1 MNTHLLTQTLTDFD
15 RWMTT
20 HPQAVVEQEDRET
33 SAAQTRSYTK
43 ERLLALTEEE
53 LYDYLSPLWAMLM
66 WGNKHYQIDNIIASN
81 GMPLLRK
88 HLANLI
94 YGEDSIEKRWDE
106 FREKIKGIGP
116 AMMSEL
122 LCKTHPE
129 QYLLW
134 NRKTHN
140 GFTLLQITGIPRY
153 ESSLT
158 GKTYAHLSA
167 QGRDI
172 LAFAKQHGN
181 RIIRDMLTLNTFIWH
196 DLQQAPEIETAQA
209 KHPEKLPATAKESAF
224 IHNDIRDK
232 LADIGRFLGFRAEI
246 EKKVAAGAVVDTA
259 WEATIGNMG
268 RIIYVFEVQT
278 SGSIDSLI
286 MNLMKASGNNA
297 VQGIVAVSDSRQIE
311 KIKRETA
318 ALRDIRERLICWDYT
333 EVLKVH
339 ESLQYINETINT
351 LGLVPQGL

>member
-1 MNTHLLTQTLTDFD
+1 MNTHLLTKALTDFD
-15 RWMTT
+15 HWMDT
-20 HPQAVVEQEDRET
+20 HPQAVIEQEDRET
-33 SAAQTRSYTK
+33 AAAQTRSYTK
-43 ERLLALTEEE
+43 KRLLSLSEEE
-53 LYDYLSPLWAMLM
+53 LYDYLAPLWAMLM
-66 WGNKHYQIDNIIASN
+66 WGNKHYQIDNIIESN
-81 GMPLLRK
+81 GMPILREQ
-88 HLANLI
+88 LANLI
-94 YGEDSIEKRWDE
+94 HGDESIEKRWDA
-106 FREKIKGIGP
+106 FRAKIKGIGP

-122 LCKTHPE
+122 LCKTHPA

-140 GFTLLQITGIPRY
+140 GFTLLQISGVPRY

-158 GKTYAHLSA
+158 GKTYARLCA

-172 LAFAKQHGN
+172 LAFAQQQGIHA
-181 RIIRDMLTLNTFIWH
+181 IRDMLTLNTFIWH
-196 DLQQAPEIETAQA
+196 DLQQAPELENSQTRQ
-209 KHPEKLPATAKESAF
+209 PEKLPETAKESAF
-224 IHNDIRDK
+224 VHNDIRDK

-246 EKKVAAGAVVDTA
+246 EKKVAAGAVVDTV

-297 VQGIVAVSDSRQIE
+297 VQGIVAVSDRKQIE

-318 ALRDIRERLICWDYT
+318 SLRDIHDRLICWDYT

-339 ESLQYINETINT
+339 ESLQYVNETINT

>member
-1 MNTHLLTQTLTDFD
+1 MNTPLLTKALTDFD
-15 RWMTT
+15 HWMST
-20 HPQAVVEQEDRET
+20 HPQAVVEQKDRET
-33 SAAQTRSYTK
+33 AAALTRSYTK

-53 LYDYLSPLWAMLM
+53 LYDYLAPLWAMLM
-66 WGNKHYQIDNIIASN
+66 WGNKHYQIDNIIESN
-81 GMPLLRK
+81 GMLLLRK
-88 HLANLI
+88 QLANLI
-94 YGEDSIEKRWDE
+94 HGEETIEKRWDE
-106 FREKIKGIGP
+106 FRAKIKGIGP

-140 GFTLLQITGIPRY
+140 GFTLLQISGVPRY

-167 QGRDI
+167 QGRNI
-172 LAFAKQHGN
+172 LAFATQHGN

-209 KHPEKLPATAKESAF
+209 KQPEKLPATAKESAF

-232 LADIGRFLGFRAEI
+232 LADIGRFLGFRAEV
-246 EKKVAAGAVVDTA
+246 EKKVAAGAVVDTV

-333 EVLKVH
+333 EVFKVH
-339 ESLQYINETINT
+339 ESLQYVNETINT

>member
-1 MNTHLLTQTLTDFD
+1 MNTRLLTNALTDFAH
-15 RWMTT
+15 WMSS
-20 HPQAVVEQEDRET
+20 HPQAIAEQEDRET
-33 SAAQTRSYTK
+33 AAAQTRSYIK

-66 WGNKHYQIDNIIASN
+66 WGNKHYQIDNIIEAN

-88 HLANLI
+88 QLANLV

-106 FREKIKGIGP
+106 FRNKVKGIGP

-122 LCKTHPE
+122 LCKTYPE
-129 QYLLW
+129 QYLIW

-140 GFTLLQITGIPRY
+140 GFTLLQISGIPRY

-158 GKTYAHLSA
+158 GKTYAYLSA

-172 LAFAKQHGN
+172 LAFAKKHGN
-181 RIIRDMLTLNTFIWH
+181 RGLRDMLTLNTFIWH
-196 DLQQAPEIETAQA
+196 NLQQAPDGEESHPKQA
-209 KHPEKLPATAKESAF
+209 DKLPETAKESAF
-224 IHNDIRDK
+224 VHNDIRDK
-232 LADIGRFLGFRAEI
+232 LADIGRFLGFHAEI
-246 EKKVAAGAVVDTA
+246 EKKVATGAVVDTV

-311 KIKRETA
+311 KIKRETHS
-318 ALRDIRERLICWDYT
+318 LRDIKDRLICWDYT

-339 ESLQYINETINT
+339 ESLQYVNETINT
-351 LGLVPQGL
+351 LGLVPQGF

>member
-1 MNTHLLTQTLTDFD
+1 MNTSLLSKALTDFD
-15 RWMTT
+15 HWMST

-33 SAAQTRSYTK
+33 TAAQTRSYTK
-43 ERLLALTEEE
+43 ERLLALSEDG

-66 WGNKHYQIDNIIASN
+66 WGNKHYQIDNIIESN

-88 HLANLI
+88 QLANLL

-106 FREKIKGIGP
+106 FRAKIKGIGP

-122 LCKTHPE
+122 LCKTHPA

-134 NRKTHN
+134 NRKTHT
-140 GFTLLQITGIPRY
+140 GFTLLQISGIPRY

-158 GKTYAHLSA
+158 GKTYTHLSA

-172 LAFAKQHGN
+172 LAFAQKHGT
-181 RIIRDMLTLNTFIWH
+181 RSIRDMLTLNTFIWH
-196 DLQQAPEIETAQA
+196 SLQQAPELENPPI
-209 KHPEKLPATAKESAF
+209 KPSEKLPETAKESAF
-224 IHNDIRDK
+224 VHNDIRDK

-246 EKKVAAGAVVDTA
+246 EKKVAAGAVVDTV

-286 MNLMKASGNNA
+286 LNLQRAANNNA
-297 VQGIVAVSDSRQIE
+297 VQGIVAVSNSRQIE
-311 KIKRETA
+311 KIKREASTIDA
-318 ALRDIRERLICWDYT
+318 IKNRLICWDYT

-339 ESLQYINETINT
+339 ESLQYVNETINT
-351 LGLVPQGL
+351 LGLVPQGF